1 MESKIY
7 DVIIKELVSH
17 GDDRGFFREIVRHT
31 DDVFK
36 DSKFAQLSHSYMVK
50 NTVKAW
56 HYHHIQYDFW
66 YIPTGLVQVILY
78 DDREESPTYKV
89 SQEFL
94 VGDTHKYPE
103 AKALCIRIPTGVL
116 HSCKVLSDSAD
127 LFYITS
133 ETYNPQDEGRYPYN
147 DGPFKHDWGQD
158 VIVAKNDTLRTIP
171 SNERKKI
178 KL

>member
-17 GDDRGFFREIVRHT
+17 GDERGFFREIVRCT

-36 DSKFAQLSHSYMVK
+36 DAKFGQLSHSHMVK

-56 HYHHIQYDFW
+56 HYHNIQFDFW
-66 YIPTGLVQVILY
+66 YIPTGLVKVILY
-78 DDREESPTYKV
+78 DDREESPTYGV
-89 SQEFL
+89 HQEFT
-94 VGDTHKYPE
+94 VGDTLTYPE

-116 HSCKVLSDSAD
+116 HSCKVLSESAD

-133 ETYNPQDEGRYPYN
+133 ETYNPQDEGRYPYDN
-147 DGPFKHDWGQD
+147 GPYKYDWGEN
-158 VIVAKNDTLRTIP
+158 VIVVPNDTKRTIP

-178 KL
+178 KI